1 MFWTVYFPMISVLSF
16 DKAHPTL
23 KQLIFDAKL
32 HEAFLFATKHA
43 DEAQHGSAHETLSEN
58 LRISGDLQL
67 MLGRFEEAEESL
79 RKSSRL
85 IRHAKYTLR
94 VQSCRNTGWQAFF
107 LNRTS
112 TALSCFIRLLNE
124 HDLEVDRRLEA
135 LAGAIFVLYSL
146 GYFNEAHQY
155 LDEMS
160 ALAEEEEKLAWQQ
173 LAYTIRADLT
183 LQHTLRQSTKF
194 VDHVFW
200 HVASSNF
207 LPQPLDNTSKADAL
221 PRLLTQRLNFL
232 SSLRTL
238 SHGGFNTAEQLQ
250 THLSWAV
257 LAELENYQQALRV
270 EIALAALSADAA
282 RLAHSFLDFNH
293 FGQGQSHYASLRN
306 NAEYFYCLAKIAQ
319 QSGHLEE
326 AMHHYAR
333 YSLLAMQSIRAV
345 VLPPD
350 FHPNKR
356 ARKPVLIPSD
366 DICAR
371 LPGKYRRA
379 YNYLLENL
387 SRADLSVREVAA
399 QIGITERA
407 LQLTFKTHVGLSP
420 TEVIRRHRMEHIR
433 QDLLNETGV
442 SIADVAEK
450 WGVQNRSTLVNSY
463 RRQFHE
469 APSDTLLR

>member
-16 DKAHPTL
+16 NQAHPTL
-23 KQLIFDAKL
+23 RQLILDAKL
-32 HEAFLFATKHA
+32 HEAFSFATKHA
-43 DEAQHGSAHETLSEN
+43 DEAQHGPANETFSEN
-58 LRISGDLQL
+58 LRICGDLQL

-79 RKSSRL
+79 RKSNRI
-85 IRHAKYTLR
+85 IRHAKHTLR
-94 VQSCRNTGWQAFF
+94 IRSCRNTGWQAFF
-107 LNRTS
+107 LNRLS
-112 TALSCFIRLLNE
+112 TALSCFVRLLNE
-124 HDLEVDRRLEA
+124 HNLGVERRLEA
-135 LAGAIFVLYSL
+135 LAGATFVMHSL

-155 LDEMS
+155 LDEMA
-160 ALAEEEEKLAWQQ
+160 ALAEEEDKLNWRQ
-173 LAYTIRADLT
+173 LAYAIKTDLT

-200 HVASSNF
+200 HVASANF
-207 LPQPLDNTSKADAL
+207 LAPTLDNISKVDAL
-221 PRLLTQRLNFL
+221 PSLLKQRLSFL

-238 SHGGFNTAEQLQ
+238 AHGGFNVAEQLQ
-250 THLSWAV
+250 NHLSWAV
-257 LAELENYQQALRV
+257 LTELENYQQAIRI

-293 FGQGQSHYASLRN
+293 FGQGQAQYATLRN
-306 NAEYFYCLAKIAQ
+306 SAEYFYCLAKIAQ
-319 QSGHLEE
+319 QSAHLEE
-326 AMHHYAR
+326 SMHHYAR

-356 ARKPVLIPSD
+356 ARTPVLSPSD

-379 YNYLLENL
+379 YNYLLENI
-387 SRADLSVREVAA
+387 SRPDLSVREVAA

-442 SIADVAEK
+442 SIADIAEK
-450 WGVQNRSTLVNSY
+450 WGVHNRSTLVNSY